1 MTNMLEV
8 ALQIVQD
15 LDLPVFPCKEF
26 IDRKNGK
33 ISKAPYIPRG
43 FKNATRDIE
52 QIRQWWSKWPHALVG
67 IPTGIETNLF
77 VIDIDNDGEKNG
89 EASFASLGLDRKSAA

>member
-26 IDRKNGK
+26 INKEKGRYRKHLIYPVGLRMRQRISNKSGNG
-33 ISKAPYIPRG
+33 G
-43 FKNATRDIE
+43 VNG
-52 QIRQWWSKWPHALVG
+52 LV
-67 IPTGIETNLF
+67 LLSVF
-77 VIDIDNDGEKNG
+77 LL
-89 EASFASLGLDRKSAA
+89 A

>member
-1 MTNMLEV
+1 MTNMLKV
-8 ALQIVQD
+8 ALQIVQE

-26 IDRKNGK
+26 VDRKNGK

-77 VIDIDNDGEKNG
+77 VIDIDNDGKRTVKPHLQ
-89 EASFASLGLDRKSAA
+89 ALA